1 MLPNLSI
8 FAKTSRLT
16 EMGVESF
23 LLNTSML
30 CRSSDLTFS
39 RINHRRVALICMMIC
54 FLFGTMGCRAFDFYA
69 KTLMSPVPGTLEPPR
84 EISMISLPAYRVG
97 APDVLQIEALKL
109 VPRPPYRVDTY
120 DLLMI
125 RATGTLLDSPINDY
139 YLVDDEGS
147 VNLGP
152 AYGKVRIAGLT
163 IDDATKV
170 TTQFL
175 QQILREPY
183 VSIQLVRTGGTQQIT
198 GTYLI
203 QQDGNVNLRQYGV
216 VNVAGKTSTE
226 VKEAIDKHLEQF
238 FDSPEVTVEVVGFN
252 SEAYFVIRENS
263 LAGEDVVRL
272 PITGKETVLDA
283 ISMVGGL
290 TGVSSQ
296 RIWIARPVPGTFG
309 CEQILPI
316 NYLAITRDASAAT
329 NYQILPGDRVFI
341 AEDGIVATGYF
352 INKLTNPVYQIINVV
367 QLGSATGRALQI
379 MGRAYNSNR

>member
-1 MLPNLSI
+1 
-8 FAKTSRLT
+8 
-16 EMGVESF
+16 
-23 LLNTSML
+23 
-30 CRSSDLTFS
+30 
-39 RINHRRVALICMMIC
+39 LIWMMIC
-54 FLFGTMGCRAFDFYA
+54 FLFGTAGCRSFDFYA
-69 KTLMSPVPGTLEPPR
+69 KSLMSPLPGNLEPPR
-84 EISMISLPAYRVG
+84 EISMISLPAYQVE

-109 VPRPPYRVDTY
+109 VPRPPYRIDTY

-125 RATGTLLDSPINDY
+125 RATGTILDAPINEY

-163 IDDATKV
+163 IDEATTV

-183 VSIQLVRTGGTQQIT
+183 VSIQLVRTGGTQQVT

-216 VNVAGKTSTE
+216 VNVSGKTSTE
-226 VKEAIDKHLEQF
+226 VKEAIEKKLSQF
-238 FDSPEVTVEVVGFN
+238 FDSPEVTVEVVGYN
-252 SEAYFVIRENS
+252 SEVYFVIRENS
-263 LAGEDVVRL
+263 IAGEDVVRL

-290 TGVSSQ
+290 TAVSSR

-316 NYLAITRDASAAT
+316 DYMAITRDAAAAT

-341 AEDGIVATGYF
+341 AEDGLVATTHF
-352 INKLTNPVYQIINVV
+352 LNKLSSPVYQIINLV
-367 QLGSATGRALQI
+367 QLGTATGRGLQI
-379 MGRAYNSNR
+379 MGRVFGTGG